1 MDTEVLV
8 DDQIDDG
15 QLLVEQLIKDNF
27 NVSVAFWV
35 KTNEDAAWQLY
46 LAFPEGA
53 SDKSTEAYR
62 KVYYS
67 LDSIS
72 PVSISNSDIS
82 IINDNNPIAQAA
94 IEQRDRL
101 PARIPSKYFGKRLGP
116 LAIKEAYI
124 YPKLEP
130 PVRQSFT
137 VSYVRHGEAD
147 EWTATV
153 RMNEFNRGHQ
163 AKGVISYS
171 TTFGLTPESEAPRF
185 ALIYV
190 MVEVGPGIDENV
202 ILNTPVI
209 MIQLAEQ
216 ARTLADAEFRRKH
229 PQATILHEP
238 SILRGIG
245 SP

>member
-8 DDQIDDG
+8 DEQLADG
-15 QLLVEQLIKDNF
+15 QRLVEQLIKDNF

-35 KTNEDAAWQLY
+35 KTSEDAAWQLY

-82 IINDNNPIAQAA
+82 LLNDNNPIARAA
-94 IEQRDRL
+94 IERRDRL
-101 PARIPSKYFGKRLGP
+101 AARKPTKYFGKRLGP

-124 YPKLEP
+124 YQRLELP
-130 PVRQSFT
+130 LRQSFT
-137 VSYVRHGEAD
+137 VSYVRHGDAD
-147 EWTATV
+147 EWRATV
-153 RMNEFNRGHQ
+153 RMNEFYRGDQ
-163 AKGVISYS
+163 AKGVVSYS
-171 TTFGLTPESEAPRF
+171 TTFRLTPESEGPRL
-185 ALIYV
+185 ALVYV

-202 ILNTPVI
+202 ILNTPNLMV
-209 MIQLAEQ
+209 QLAEQ

-229 PQATILHEP
+229 PEATILHEP
-238 SILRGIG
+238 IILR
-245 SP
+245 